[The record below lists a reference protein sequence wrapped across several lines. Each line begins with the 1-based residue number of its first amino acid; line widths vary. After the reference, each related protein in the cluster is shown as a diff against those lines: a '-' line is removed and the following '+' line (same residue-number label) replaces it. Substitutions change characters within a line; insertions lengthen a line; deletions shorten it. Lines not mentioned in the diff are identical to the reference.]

1 MAISKEAFGKT
12 KDGQELSLY
21 TIDNGHMQVKLTDL
35 GATIVAIQVQDKN
48 ENMVDVVLGYEDAQ
62 GYYDNTCFFGA
73 VIGRSGNRIDK
84 GRFTINGKEYQ
95 LDINDN
101 ENNLHSGLNG
111 FDHRKWDVAACTED
125 SITFA
130 LEDADMEQGY
140 PGNFK
145 VCVTYTVDD
154 KDTLKLHYQAE
165 CDQDT
170 VANLT
175 NHVYFNLGGH
185 DSGSI
190 EDQELMLTAKYYTP
204 VKDHQAIPTGE
215 CAPVEGTVFDFTTAH
230 KIGERINADEE
241 QLKFVQ
247 GYDHNFVLGEKKGAI
262 RRVAEAYCDK
272 TGICMEVY
280 TDLPAM
286 QFYAG
291 NCMTPDMKGKNG
303 AVYQPRTGFCLE
315 TQFVPNSI
323 NMDNFE
329 KPLLKAGDKYD
340 TTTCYR
346 FSVK

>member
-1 MAISKEAFGKT
+1 MAVTKEVFGKT
-12 KDGQELSLY
+12 NDGQELSLY
-21 TIDNGHMQVKLTDL
+21 TIGNGHMQVKLTDL
-35 GATIVAIQVQDKN
+35 GATIVSVLVQDKN
-48 ENMVDVVLGYEDAQ
+48 ENMVDVVLGYDDAQ

-84 GRFTINGKEYQ
+84 GHFVINGKEYQ

-101 ENNLHSGLNG
+101 ENNLHSGLKG
-111 FDHRKWDVAACTED
+111 FDKRKWDVTAASED

-130 LEDADMEQGY
+130 LKDADMEQGY
-140 PGNFK
+140 PGNFSA
-145 VCVTYTVDD
+145 CITYTVDD

-165 CDQDT
+165 SDQDT

-185 DSGSI
+185 NSGSI
-190 EDQELMLTAKYYTP
+190 EEHELMLTAKYYTP
-204 VKDHQAIPTGE
+204 VKDFQAIPTGE
-215 CAPVEGTVFDFTTAH
+215 CAPVAGTVFDFTQPH
-230 KIGERINADEE
+230 KIGERINKDVE
-241 QLKFVQ
+241 QLRFVQ
-247 GYDHNFVLGEKKGAI
+247 GYDHNFVLSEKKGSI
-262 RRVAEAYCDK
+262 RRVGEAYCEK
-272 TGICMEVY
+272 TGICMAVY

-303 AVYQPRTGFCLE
+303 AVYQPRNGFCLE
-315 TQFVPNSI
+315 TQFVPNAI

-329 KPLLKAGDKYD
+329 KPLLKAGEKYD

-346 FSVK
+346 FSVR